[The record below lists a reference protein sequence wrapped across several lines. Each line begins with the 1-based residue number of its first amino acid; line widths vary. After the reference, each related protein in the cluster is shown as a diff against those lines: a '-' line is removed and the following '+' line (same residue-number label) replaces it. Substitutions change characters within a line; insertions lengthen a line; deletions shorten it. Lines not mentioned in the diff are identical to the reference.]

1 MKPDAATETE
11 LLEVL
16 KRFCSVRLHQCVAS
30 RDARLGAAVVDVRLQ
45 GGAKLTLGGGP

>member
-1 MKPDAATETE
+1 MSARAKATRTRVTE
-11 LLEVL
+11 L
-16 KRFCSVRLHQCVAS
+16 RLHQCVAS